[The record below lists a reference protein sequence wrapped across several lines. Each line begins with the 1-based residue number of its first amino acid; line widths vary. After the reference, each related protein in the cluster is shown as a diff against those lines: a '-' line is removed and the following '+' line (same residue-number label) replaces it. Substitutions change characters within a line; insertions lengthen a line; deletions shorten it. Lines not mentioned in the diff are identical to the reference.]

1 MLRFVRDVQQ
11 VKLSQLHVSQIFE
24 RLLHH
29 VNPREL
35 ELILEPSN

>member
-29 VNPREL
+29 LNPREL
-35 ELILEPSN
+35 ELILETIY